1 MSENLTK
8 LSDMIKQDVRRL
20 ENIAI
25 VTMKDKIDRIV
36 TFRTDE
42 FDRINHRLE

>member
-1 MSENLTK
+1 
-8 LSDMIKQDVRRL
+8 MIKQDVRRL

-25 VTMKDKIDRIV
+25 VTMKYKIDRIV